1 MRGVRV
7 VPGRERGAVVK
18 RAQLV
23 AEAVAVLCPECGDA
37 QPNRHGSEMWT
48 LEDFKARTSW
58 LATQRRVADRSHG
71 FTCVS
76 CDARFLVTADSKVMF
91 R

>member
-1 MRGVRV
+1 M
-7 VPGRERGAVVK
+7 K

-23 AEAVAVLCPECGDA
+23 AEAVAVLCPVCGDA
-37 QPNRHGSEMWT
+37 QPNRDGSEMWT
-48 LEDFKARTSW
+48 LDDFRKRDAALAKGPRGGALKVARSS
-58 LATQRRVADRSHG
+58 Q

-76 CDARFLVTADSKVMF
+76 CDVRFLLTADTKVMF